1 MGGSR
6 SHLLLAVAL
15 LVGCNEVP
23 TAPTLSIEPAE
34 PTTTDDLSVQITA
47 DAVDSG
53 RILFYR
59 TVWSRDGQHVLALDD
74 ETSVPAAETTRDEV
88 WSVEVSAVDDE
99 LDLGVPGTAEVTV
112 ANSPPTAQVSITPS
126 SPTVSQDLVASV
138 TTTDADDDEVSASVT
153 WTVDGEPRPDLDGLL
168 TVPATATEA
177 EQTWTV
183 ILLPDDGIDTGDAVS
198 ASVTIGAD
206 TRPAAFTF
214 CSGGGLASNTTTSGV
229 LCASPLD
236 LATTPASNGKLVWY
250 PGPMQAIAP

>member
-1 MGGSR
+1 
-6 SHLLLAVAL
+6 
-15 LVGCNEVP
+15 
-23 TAPTLSIEPAE
+23 
-34 PTTTDDLSVQITA
+34 
-47 DAVDSG
+47 
-53 RILFYR
+53 
-59 TVWSRDGQHVLALDD
+59 
-74 ETSVPAAETTRDEV
+74 
-88 WSVEVSAVDDE
+88 
-99 LDLGVPGTAEVTV
+99 
-112 ANSPPTAQVSITPS
+112 
-126 SPTVSQDLVASV
+126 
-138 TTTDADDDEVSASVT
+138 
-153 WTVDGEPRPDLDGLL
+153 VDGEPRPDLDGLL

-214 CSGGGLASNTTTSGV
+214 CAGGGLASNTTTSGV